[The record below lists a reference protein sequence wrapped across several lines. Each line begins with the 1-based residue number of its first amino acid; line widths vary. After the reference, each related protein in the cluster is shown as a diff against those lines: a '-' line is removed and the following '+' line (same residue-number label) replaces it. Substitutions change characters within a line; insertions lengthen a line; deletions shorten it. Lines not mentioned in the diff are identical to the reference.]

1 MITKSMIEER
11 IIVLNT
17 DIQNVNKKLQ
27 DLEQQRI
34 ENVGLLNALTGAKQQ
49 CDSFLNEFHNEKE
62 PDGSESDVGLELIQT
77 MPTVTFP

>member
-34 ENVGLLNALTGAKQQ
+34 ENLGLLNALTGAKQQ
-49 CDSFLNEFHNEKE
+49 CQSFLNEFSNDE
-62 PDGSESDVGLELIQT
+62 PEASDSGDVG
-77 MPTVTFP
+77 

>member
-11 IIVLNT
+11 IIVLNN
-17 DIQNVNKKLQ
+17 DIQNVNTKLK

-49 CDSFLNEFHNEKE
+49 CDNFLNEFNNEKE
-62 PDGSESDVGLELIQT
+62 PSGSESDVG
-77 MPTVTFP
+77 

>member
-1 MITKSMIEER
+1 MTITKTMIEER
-11 IIVLNT
+11 ILVLNT
-17 DIQNVNKKLQ
+17 DIDKINTKLR

-62 PDGSESDVGLELIQT
+62 PSGSESAVG
-77 MPTVTFP
+77 

>member
-1 MITKSMIEER
+1 MIEER

-34 ENVGLLNALTGAKQQ
+34 ENVALLNALTGAKQQ
-49 CDSFLNEFHNEKE
+49 CDSFLNEFHNEKRF
-62 PDGSESDVGLELIQT
+62 PSGTLKVMWINNHSNIPTLMWVLIN
-77 MPTVTFP
+77 